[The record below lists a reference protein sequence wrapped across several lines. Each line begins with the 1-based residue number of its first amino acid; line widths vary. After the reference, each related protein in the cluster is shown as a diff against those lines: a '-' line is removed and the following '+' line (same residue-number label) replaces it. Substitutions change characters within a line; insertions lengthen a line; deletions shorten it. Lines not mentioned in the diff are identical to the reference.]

1 MQHYTPSAGIVQNR
15 AGRETDGV
23 SSQYGKG
30 KQTDRLAAVNRRF
43 LPRKPTIYFIN
54 P

>member
-30 KQTDRLAAVNRRF
+30 KTNRPF
-43 LPRKPTIYFIN
+43 SGRKPTVSS